1 MNAQTPI
8 SLAAEVE
15 SLFTLPDIV
24 LRLNKLLDSPEV
36 NTHEISAVV
45 ELDPGLAS
53 SVLRLSNSPVF
64 GQHGKVGSA
73 NNRGQTMVS
82 AILTTVFY
90 ILTYRHAASRR
101 SHPSRHSPAYHS
113 TRQQSPAE
121 FLCRRG
127 LSLLSGLACFPAMKR
142 RAPAD

>member
-1 MNAQTPI
+1 MNAQPPI
-8 SLAAEVE
+8 SLVAEVE

-90 ILTYRHAASRR
+90 ILTYRHAASRP
-101 SHPSRHSPAYHS
+101 SHPSRHSPACH
-113 TRQQSPAE
+113 PA
-121 FLCRRG
+121 R
-127 LSLLSGLACFPAMKR
+127 
-142 RAPAD
+142 